1 VCTHCMSALD
11 VRKCMSDMHEQS
23 WNVYVHA
30 HSNVHVHALNVRK
43 YKLYSALSAQQFDR
57 ESVPW

>member
-1 VCTHCMSALD
+1 MSALD